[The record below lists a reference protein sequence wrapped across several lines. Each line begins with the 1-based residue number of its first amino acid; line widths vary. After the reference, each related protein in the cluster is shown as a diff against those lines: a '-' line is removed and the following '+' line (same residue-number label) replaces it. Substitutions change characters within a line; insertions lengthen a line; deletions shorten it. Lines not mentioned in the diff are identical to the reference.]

1 MSLGP
6 LRVFTLT
13 VFCICANR
21 SPALTMLGL
30 SANKFEEELSASN
43 QNISSMFASAAARR
57 NPQPTASSPSSV
69 LPLSV
74 TSSSSDLWESLSDFG
89 PELQS
94 VVPTSQLWK
103 SEDGVSQSLITQDSE
118 GASPITADHCSRDVA
133 SQNFNAAS
141 QTQHSQK
148 LKGDKR
154 RSLDFYFSGSQKS
167 AATRTNAA
175 TDSAACAAGSY
186 RECETGEKK
195 AKGFFA
201 SRQDQLLHKSSNF
214 PITLAEKESDRREM
228 TDKAALPWVD
238 SAQPPVIVGGGED
251 EDSGGDDVEIIND
264 DSNSQCETDSKDT
277 DFFHQCV
284 ELTVKQP
291 IREPRDQGTGSSLQ
305 TETACKVGTSTSHVT
320 DPDAAKGPNQSAP
333 ADEVTLRNKQL
344 AREDLMT
351 CDKCG
356 LTLAVWEMP
365 EHSDFHFAVEL
376 QQTSDPLP
384 VLPPARASSCG
395 VAGVGGAKRKLPTGW
410 GGRGKRGRPRK
421 VVHVQSSSLLSFFSK
436 K

>member
-1 MSLGP
+1 MSVVP
-6 LRVFTLT
+6 RVFTMT
-13 VFCICANR
+13 VLCICVNR

-43 QNISSMFASAAARR
+43 RNISSMFASAAARR

-69 LPLSV
+69 LPLSA

-94 VVPTSQLWK
+94 VVPTSQMWK
-103 SEDGVSQSLITQDSE
+103 SEGGVSQSLITQDSE
-118 GASPITADHCSRDVA
+118 GASPIAADHCSRDVA
-133 SQNFNAAS
+133 SQNLSAAS
-141 QTQHSQK
+141 QMQHSQK
-148 LKGDKR
+148 LKGEKR
-154 RSLDFYFSGSQKS
+154 RSLDFYFGGSQKS

-175 TDSAACAAGSY
+175 ADSAACAAGSV

-195 AKGFFA
+195 TKGFFA

-214 PITLAEKESDRREM
+214 PVTLAEKKSDRREM
-228 TDKAALPWVD
+228 ADKAALPWVD
-238 SAQPPVIVGGGED
+238 SAHTSVVVSGGED
-251 EDSGGDDVEIIND
+251 EDSGGDVVEIISD
-264 DSNSQCETDSKDT
+264 DSNSLCEMDSKDT

-291 IREPRDQGTGSSLQ
+291 IREPQDRGTGSSLQ
-305 TETACKVGTSTSHVT
+305 TETACKVGTSASHLT

-333 ADEVTLRNKQL
+333 ADEVTLRNNQL

-384 VLPPARASSCG
+384 VLPPARASPC
-395 VAGVGGAKRKLPTGW
+395 GVGGAKRKLPTGR

-421 VVHVQSSSLLSFFSK
+421 EVHVQSSSLLSFFSK
-436 K
+436 E

>member
-1 MSLGP
+1 MSVGP
-6 LRVFTLT
+6 FRVFTMT

-57 NPQPTASSPSSV
+57 NPQPTASSSSSV
-69 LPLSV
+69 LPLSA

-94 VVPTSQLWK
+94 VVPTSRLWK
-103 SEDGVSQSLITQDSE
+103 SEDGVSQSLITPDSE
-118 GASPITADHCSRDVA
+118 GTSPITADHCSRDVA
-133 SQNFNAAS
+133 SQNLNAAS
-141 QTQHSQK
+141 QMQHSQK

-154 RSLDFYFSGSQKS
+154 KSLDFYFGGSQKS
-167 AATRTNAA
+167 TATRTNAA
-175 TDSAACAAGSY
+175 ADGAAGSN
-186 RECETGEKK
+186 RECEAGEKK
-195 AKGFFA
+195 TKGFFA

-214 PITLAEKESDRREM
+214 PVTLAEKESDRREM
-228 TDKAALPWVD
+228 ADKAAIPWVD
-238 SAQPPVIVGGGED
+238 LAQTHVVVGGCED

-264 DSNSQCETDSKDT
+264 DSNSRCETDSKDT
-277 DFFHQCV
+277 DFFRQCV

-291 IREPRDQGTGSSLQ
+291 IREPRDRGTGSSLQ
-305 TETACKVGTSTSHVT
+305 TETACEVGTSTSHVT

-333 ADEVTLRNKQL
+333 VDEVTLRKKQL

-384 VLPPARASSCG
+384 MLPPASASSCG
-395 VAGVGGAKRKLPTGW
+395 VAGVGGAKRKLPTGR

-421 VVHVQSSSLLSFFSK
+421 EVHAQSSSLLSFFSK
-436 K
+436 E